1 MSDSLI
7 TLSPIEYFKGL
18 GAVVTSPYGMRAC
31 PFCGGKSKTC
41 SHCNGAGK
49 VMHWGTDLDFPGPSR
64 GLLWRVPYPGTVT
77 HTGTHGGRGKVAV
90 VRILD
95 LPLLQLF
102 QHLDEFRCRPGDKL
116 EQGDPVGTNGVTGQV
131 TGAHLHYEIRIDNG
145 TPLGAPV
152 WGDPASFTIAKW
164 KEESEM
170 KEYVVQKNDT
180 LATIAARFNISPW
193 QKLVE
198 WNRDRY
204 PDIGTG
210 NNALIRVGWKLRLYD
225 PREQGPKPEVSKEEF
240 EQLKQR
246 VQNIEAKL
254 AAVKKAL

>member
-1 MSDSLI
+1 
-7 TLSPIEYFKGL
+7 
-18 GAVVTSPYGMRAC
+18 
-31 PFCGGKSKTC
+31 
-41 SHCNGAGK
+41 
-49 VMHWGTDLDFPGPSR
+49 
-64 GLLWRVPYPGTVT
+64 
-77 HTGTHGGRGKVAV
+77 
-90 VRILD
+90 
-95 LPLLQLF
+95 
-102 QHLDEFRCRPGDKL
+102 
-116 EQGDPVGTNGVTGQV
+116 
-131 TGAHLHYEIRIDNG
+131 
-145 TPLGAPV
+145 
-152 WGDPASFTIAKW
+152 
-164 KEESEM
+164 M